1 MNGCKWL
8 RLLIIT
14 GRILR
19 MYKKANAIVKGV
31 CFGMIGGAA
40 LMAIGMSAA
49 KNNRKTLRRTASKA
63 LDTMENVVERFDSML
78 KG

>member
-1 MNGCKWL
+1 
-8 RLLIIT
+8 
-14 GRILR
+14 

-49 KNNRKTLRRTASKA
+49 KSNRKTLRRTASKA